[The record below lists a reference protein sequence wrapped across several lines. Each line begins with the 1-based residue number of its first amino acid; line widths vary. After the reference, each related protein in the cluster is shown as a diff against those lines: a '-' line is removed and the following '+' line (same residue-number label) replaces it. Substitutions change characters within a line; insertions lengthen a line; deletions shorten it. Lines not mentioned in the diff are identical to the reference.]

1 MLLRVCCLYRVS
13 TTAQADHNDIPMQRE
28 ACQEYAR
35 EHGLWIIKEYQE
47 RGISAF
53 KTPAEDRDALQKLR
67 EDALEKRFN
76 ILLVFMFDRIGRRS
90 DETPFVVEWFI
101 KHGIRVISVKEGEQ
115 ILDSHTDR
123 LLNYIRYWQGEG
135 ESKNTSLR
143 IQTRLRQMHQEGY
156 YTGGPVTYGYRL
168 AYTGRRNKKGQPVQD
183 LLVCDEE
190 AAIVKEIFARTV
202 SEQIGTTTLAN
213 DLNQRGLRTRVGAK
227 FQCRTIK
234 SILQNRAY
242 LGYIIKRGITSPY
255 IPILQIIDE
264 TTFEKASQILA
275 KRSVATVQRRSIP
288 RKGKSA
294 LLSGIL
300 FCGTCGHRLSTSR
313 PAENSRR
320 NKTQYVCPICRK
332 TQLVER
338 GQSTYTAET
347 VDSMVLRQT
356 FTLLD
361 LFTAHSEDSLR
372 KTLEKKRKAA
382 KQRLQEEKDH
392 LESAKAELSKREN
405 EVVRVL
411 DGRSKYTAKELSALI
426 HEQNTI
432 CNRLSGWVDRLND
445 QNQHLQYI
453 SRNLSF
459 LYATVLSWKRILPT
473 AAEEEQR
480 EILRELFQRVEI
492 QRGYAINL
500 NLTSNYSF
508 FLSCTGKTKKNVC
521 SVKP

>member
-1 MLLRVCCLYRVS
+1 MLPAYTGFLQRLKPIIMISPCSERRVRNTHGS
-13 TTAQADHNDIPMQRE
+13 TG
-28 ACQEYAR
+28 C
-35 EHGLWIIKEYQE
+35 G
-47 RGISAF
+47 S
-53 KTPAEDRDALQKLR
+53 
-67 EDALEKRFN
+67 
-76 ILLVFMFDRIGRRS
+76 
-90 DETPFVVEWFI
+90 
-101 KHGIRVISVKEGEQ
+101 
-115 ILDSHTDR
+115 
-123 LLNYIRYWQGEG
+123 
-135 ESKNTSLR
+135 SKNTRSAAFRHSRPQPKIETPCRSCARTRSRSVLTSCSYLCLTESGVGVMKRLSLSNGLSSTASALSVSKR
-143 IQTRLRQMHQEGY
+143 ANKFWTVIQIGCSITFATGKVKANPKTPPCASRHGFVRCTRKAL
-156 YTGGPVTYGYRL
+156 YRWPCYL
-168 AYTGRRNKKGQPVQD
+168 WISPGLHRTPKQKGKPVQD
-183 LLVCDEE
+183 LQVCDEE

-213 DLNQRGLRTRVGAK
+213 DLNQRGLRTRAGAK

-234 SILQNRAY
+234 NILQNRAY
-242 LGYIIKRGITSPY
+242 LGYIIKRDVASPH

-264 TTFEKASQILA
+264 TTFEKANQILA

-288 RKGKSA
+288 RKGKPA

-300 FCGTCGHRLSTSR
+300 FCGICGHRLSTSR

-332 TQLVER
+332 AQVVER

-356 FTLLD
+356 STLLD

-372 KTLEKKRKAA
+372 KTLEKKRKVVR
-382 KQRLQEEKDH
+382 QRLQEEKDR
-392 LESAKAELSKREN
+392 LESSKAELSKREN

-445 QNQHLQYI
+445 QNQQLQYI

-480 EILRELFQRVEI
+480 EILRELYQRVEI

-508 FLSCTGKTKKNVC
+508 FLSCTGKTKKSVC